1 MSTDQEPAPLPEA
14 EQKALD
20 QANAERELREQAGK
34 SPDFVSA
41 AVLLQR
47 GPGMLRP
54 KDAVPSAG
62 SEGDADGA
70 VVPTLKPTSSPSG
83 RCSRQ

>member
-41 AVLLQR
+41 AV
-47 GPGMLRP
+47 
-54 KDAVPSAG
+54 
-62 SEGDADGA
+62 
-70 VVPTLKPTSSPSG
+70 
-83 RCSRQ
+83 